1 MTEPI
6 THLIFDVE
14 SVSDGDLI
22 AKTRYPGQ
30 NYTADQAIATYQD
43 ELMESKGTT
52 FIPHTYQLPVAVV
65 VAKVTADYRLMDVVS
80 LDEPNFRPHVI
91 TQHFWRGW
99 EAYKYP
105 TWVTFNGRSFDVP
118 LMELAAYRFGIS
130 LPKWFRGEGYKSPRN
145 RYNTTAHLDLQDVL
159 TNFGAARCN
168 GGLNLISQ
176 MLGKPGKMDLTGEQ
190 VQQQFDEGK
199 MSAISDY
206 CRCDVLDTYFVFLR
220 TRVLTGHLSLDEE
233 ITRTAEAKK
242 WIIDRA
248 DDCEAYQVYLDH
260 WTEWDNPWTVN
271 EVTVNDVTVNDVAD
285 AQDDTGDVQVSDTET
300 ADTETADSETT
311 STDQPESNDQAVV
324 S

>member
-1 MTEPI
+1 MSEPI

-14 SVSDGDLI
+14 SVADGELV
-22 AKTRYPGQ
+22 AKIRYPGQ
-30 NYTADQAIATYQD
+30 NYTPSQAIETYQD
-43 ELMESKGTT
+43 ELMETRGTT
-52 FIPHTYQLPVAVV
+52 FIPHTFQLPVAVV
-65 VAKVTADYRLMDVVS
+65 VAKVTADHRLLDVVS
-80 LDEPNFRPHVI
+80 LDEPEFRPHVI

-130 LPKWFRGEGYKSPRN
+130 LPKWFRGDGYKSPRN

-168 GGLNLISQ
+168 GGLNLVSQ
-176 MLGKPGKMDLTGEQ
+176 MLGKPGKMDLTGDQ

-199 MSAISDY
+199 KSAISDY

-220 TRVLTGHLSLDEE
+220 TRVLTGHLTLDEE
-233 ITRTAEAKK
+233 IERTAEAKQ
-242 WIIDRA
+242 WITDRA

-260 WTEWDNPWTVN
+260 WREWDNPWITNRDSDSASTDDSAPPGGDDV
-271 EVTVNDVTVNDVAD
+271 DVTTAE
-285 AQDDTGDVQVSDTET
+285 ASDQS
-300 ADTETADSETT
+300 D
-311 STDQPESNDQAVV
+311 PEIAKS
-324 S
+324 SI